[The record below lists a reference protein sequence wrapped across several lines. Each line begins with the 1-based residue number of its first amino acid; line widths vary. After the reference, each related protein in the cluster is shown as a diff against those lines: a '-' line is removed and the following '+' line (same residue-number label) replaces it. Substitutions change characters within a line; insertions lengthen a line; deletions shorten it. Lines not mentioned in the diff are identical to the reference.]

1 MVHGHFL
8 GRDGMSTPEEH
19 CILCKGDFEDY
30 VLNSCCLYNT
40 SAMACTEE
48 KKRNGFWF

>member
-8 GRDGMSTPEEH
+8 GRDGMYTPEEH